1 MSLVKIAPF
10 AIVCL
15 SLLLPWDLQ
24 AAAPD
29 APHGHSFALPS
40 NEPSPSAFESALAS
54 GDEAPILRGQSPSTL
69 PPGYGQPVPG
79 YGQPVPGYGQPMPG
93 YAPPPMQGYPGGAPL
108 TNDPWLSGNP
118 YAPSPVYPAQPRG
131 PAYTFGVNGP
141 APIQYG
147 MTERIDFT
155 YMADA
160 DTSNPNVGSLGIFAF
175 DFEKEF
181 VKPIG
186 NNWTFGLIP
195 HLGIRSWDG
204 PTNGGTSSLPGSAY
218 SFGLGLKLNSP
229 EVNGW
234 SLELGFDP
242 TLAWD
247 FNSSISS
254 KGVLYDGHA
263 VAFWRA
269 NPQWMVALGI
279 AYWDRVD
286 DIILPYAGVVYTPND
301 LWEFRLLFPKPRISY
316 FLGTPN
322 GVATWVY
329 VQAEYH
335 VEAYQVDTFPVG
347 AKDRVQLQDWRVVGG
362 MRFEAGWL
370 TTFVE
375 AGYVFDRRVEFEQ
388 VGTNFDVDG
397 SFIGRVGLRF

>member
-1 MSLVKIAPF
+1 MSPVKIAPL
-10 AIVCL
+10 ALACL
-15 SLLLPWDLQ
+15 ALLLAGGEVSAADPDARQ
-24 AAAPD
+24 SFSFAAASLE
-29 APHGHSFALPS
+29 A
-40 NEPSPSAFESALAS
+40 EPSAFQSALMS
-54 GDEAPILRGQSPSTL
+54 GDEAPIVRGQSPTTI
-69 PPGYGQPVPG
+69 PYGQPMPGYGQPMPN
-79 YGQPVPGYGQPMPG
+79 YGQPMPGYGQPMPG
-93 YAPPPMQGYPGGAPL
+93 GVPL
-108 TNDPWLSGNP
+108 SNDPWLSGNP

-141 APIQYG
+141 APVQYG

-155 YMADA
+155 WMASA
-160 DTSNPNVGSLGIFAF
+160 DTKSPNVGSLGIFAF

-181 VKPIG
+181 AKPIG

-195 HLGIRSWDG
+195 HIGIRSWDG

-234 SLELGFDP
+234 SLEVGFDP

-269 NPQWMVALGI
+269 SPQWMVALGV

-286 DIILPYAGVVYTPND
+286 DIVLPYAGVVYTPND

-347 AKDRVQLQDWRVVGG
+347 AQDRVQLADWRVVGG

-375 AGYVFDRRVEFEQ
+375 AGYVFDRKVEFQ
-388 VGTNFDVDG
+388 KVGTDFDVDG
-397 SFIGRVGLRF
+397 TFIGRVGLRF